1 MTCTMVDVSILVTT
15 EVESSEAAL
24 TILAIVSWRSS
35 IIVSIVLRVVT
46 HDVNK
51 MAIIANN
58 RCFITFVFITDNGC
72 Y

>member
-24 TILAIVSWRSS
+24 TILDIVSCRSS
-35 IIVSIVLRVVT
+35 MIVSIVLRVVT

-51 MAIIANN
+51 MAMNANN
-58 RCFITFVFITDNGC
+58 RCFITSVFITDIGC